1 MAERRKSPGEKG
13 PELLGEVLSRL
24 FTARGWGR
32 RQDRLR
38 LEQAWADAM
47 TACELPPEHTRV
59 NGLRRGVL
67 EVLVDNAVLL
77 QELAHFHKRKLL
89 EAARG
94 KLAGTTI
101 NDLRFRAGVVKAK

>member
-1 MAERRKSPGEKG
+1 MDQG
-13 PELLGEVLSRL
+13 PELLKEILSRL

-47 TACELPPEHTRV
+47 TACGLEAEQTRV

-67 EVLVDNAVLL
+67 EVLVDNAVML
-77 QELAHFHKRKLL
+77 QELVHFHKRKLL
-89 EAARG
+89 EALRG
-94 KLAGTTI
+94 NLAGTTI
-101 NDLRFRAGVVKAK
+101 HDLRFRAGVVKEK